1 MQVCNTGK
9 FIRQLR
15 KEHKLS
21 QEELAAKVLVS
32 RQAVS
37 SWEREI
43 SLPDSVILLELS
55 EIFNVSIKEL
65 LLGEKNENLD
75 NVKNTLTEKEINE
88 IKKQVIKQSDNKK
101 EYNKINDDKFINI
114 SNKLIEEYSTNNFI
128 NKELQIERDGLE
140 KIALNLVDKYNDK
153 SRALKKTLIALISTI
168 AFILLIFFAYYF
180 INSYNTIQVFKIKG
194 KGNEFYTQ
202 NGIMIN
208 TKQKSYIRIG
218 KLESFKEKEIDSV
231 ELYFYDEK
239 KEKHTLY
246 KDRITD
252 ILLTDY
258 YGYNEL
264 YDYKDLKCIKN
275 NLYIDIYYENKVENI
290 KLEVVNDFSNN
301 KIFNTKTKKSTEE
314 KFSEEKHNE
323 LSKQIIDALK
333 EKGEEDNNTWRYEI
347 EINNQKI
354 LFEYTYEVLKIDLIM
369 KDREQEKIWNYPL
382 NQFDNLFYEEQN
394 SSKESKIIVINSK
407 FLNKNKEQLKIYNEM
422 LKIIYSY
429 LLD

>member
-1 MQVCNTGK
+1 MQVSNTGK

-140 KIALNLVDKYNDK
+140 KIVLNLVDKYNDK

-333 EKGEEDNNTWRYEI
+333 EKGEDKEGLIKYHIENKNEI
-347 EINNQKI
+347 ID
-354 LFEYTYEVLKIDLIM
+354 FEYNYGILKVDKLNEE
-369 KDREQEKIWNYPL
+369 KEKIWNYPL

-407 FLNKNKEQLKIYNEM
+407 DLNKNKEQLKIYNEM